1 MNFFIEFLILI
12 ISLSVLIIAASKMV
26 DSSIFISK
34 KMAIPKSIIGAT
46 ILAYGTSSPEIIVSL
61 QANFDGQ
68 PGIAIGNVIGSNIAN
83 VCIGMAI
90 VFYYGVSRLSIRPT
104 YTISV
109 IFLIISTV
117 IVSLAMLDSYISYFE
132 GWAMLITVV
141 ILNILLI
148 REANTHQEK
157 ETLSS
162 MQMRLFRFDVS
173 SSVIVICILA
183 MSVLLLIISSNFV
196 VSSAVSLAIMMNIEA
211 TFIGLSIIAV
221 GTSLPE
227 ILVSIAS
234 VKKKEFSI
242 AIGNII
248 GSNTLNMLGV
258 LCLPAIIST
267 IDITSKNLNQQI
279 FLLVLSSVFVLL
291 PFFLNRLHKV
301 LMVIYLAF
309 YVFILF
315 YFGLNS

>member
-162 MQMRLFRFDVS
+162 MQMRLFGFDVS

>member
-1 MNFFIEFLILI
+1 MDFFVQSLILI
-12 ISLSVLIIAASKMV
+12 FSLSVLIVAASKMV

-34 KMAIPKSIIGAT
+34 KMSIPKSIIGAT
-46 ILAYGTSSPEIIVSL
+46 ILAYGTSSPEILVSL

-83 VCIGMAI
+83 VCLGMAI
-90 VFYYGVSRLSIRPT
+90 VFYYGVSKLSIRPT

-109 IFLIISTV
+109 IFLIISTA
-117 IVSLAMLDSYISYFE
+117 IVTFAMLDSYISYLE
-132 GWAMLITVV
+132 GWMMLITIL

-148 REANTHQEK
+148 REASTHHQK
-157 ETLSS
+157 ETSEFL
-162 MQMRLFRFDVS
+162 QMYFFGFDIHS
-173 SSVIVICILA
+173 TIIIAWILA
-183 MSVLLLIISSNFV
+183 ISIFLLIISSNFV
-196 VSSAVSLAIMMNIEA
+196 VSSAVSIATMMNIEA
-211 TFIGLSIIAV
+211 SFIGLSIIAV

-227 ILVSIAS
+227 ILVSFSS

-267 IDITSKNLNQQI
+267 MDITSKHLNQQI
-279 FLLVLSSVFVLL
+279 TLLILSSVLVLL
-291 PFFLNRLHKV
+291 PFFVNRINKIL
-301 LMVIYLAF
+301 LIIYLGF
-309 YVFILF
+309 YIFTLV
-315 YFGLNS
+315 YFGVNS

>member
-90 VFYYGVSRLSIRPT
+90 VFYYGVSKLSIKPT

-162 MQMRLFRFDVS
+162 MQMRLFGFDVS

>member
-90 VFYYGVSRLSIRPT
+90 VFYYGVSKLSIKPT

-117 IVSLAMLDSYISYFE
+117 IVSLAMLDGYISYFE

-162 MQMRLFRFDVS
+162 MQMRLFGFDVS
-173 SSVIVICILA
+173 SSVIIAWTLVISI
-183 MSVLLLIISSNFV
+183 LLLIISSNFV
-196 VSSAVSLAIMMNIEA
+196 VSSAVSLATMMNIEA

-267 IDITSKNLNQQI
+267 MDITSKNLNQQI
-279 FLLVLSSVFVLL
+279 TLLVLSSLFVLL

-301 LMVIYLAF
+301 LMVVYLAF

-315 YFGLNS
+315 YFGINS